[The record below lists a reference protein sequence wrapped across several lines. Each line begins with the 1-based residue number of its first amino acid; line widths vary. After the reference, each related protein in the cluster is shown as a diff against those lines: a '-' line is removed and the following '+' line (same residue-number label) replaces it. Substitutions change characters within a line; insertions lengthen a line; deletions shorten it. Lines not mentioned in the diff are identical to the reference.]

1 MSGGRLGAVELAR
14 LRQRLS
20 ERDRAILA
28 QVSELRLMST
38 WQIEQVH
45 FPAELHTNPGSAG
58 RCCRRVLKRL
68 ARDRLLVRLNRRVGG
83 VRAGSSGYIYTLGP
97 AGQRVLELDG
107 PRRRLR
113 EPSQL
118 HVDHTLA
125 ISTLVVSLTLAQ
137 RQGRC
142 ELLALEA
149 EPACWRPVPGLAR
162 VVLRPD
168 LFVALGVGEYERRWF
183 VELDRETANLPALL
197 RKCRLYDN
205 YYRSGA
211 EQAAFGVFPR
221 VAWLVRAETRAKR
234 LQTAIERNPEL
245 TSALFLIS
253 SGDAVQALTEAGL

>member
-1 MSGGRLGAVELAR
+1 MSGGRLGAIELAR
-14 LRQRLS
+14 VRRRLS
-20 ERDRAILA
+20 ERDSAILA
-28 QVSELRLMST
+28 QVAELRLMST
-38 WQIEQVH
+38 RQVEQIH
-45 FPAELHTNPGSAG
+45 FPSELHANPGSAG
-58 RCCRRVLKRL
+58 RCCRRVLERL
-68 ARDRLLVRLNRRVGG
+68 ARDRLLVRLDRRVGG

-113 EPSQL
+113 EPSRL

-125 ISTLVVSLTLAQ
+125 ISDLVVSLTLAE

-149 EPACWRPVPGLAR
+149 EPACWRAVPGLAR
-162 VVLRPD
+162 VMLRPD
-168 LFVALGVGEYERRWF
+168 LFVALGLGEYERRWF

-211 EQAAFGVFPR
+211 EQAAYGVFPR
-221 VAWLVRAETRAKR
+221 VAWLVPAERRAAR
-234 LQTAIERNPEL
+234 LQQAIERNREL

-253 SGDAVQALTEAGL
+253 SGDGAQALMEAGS